1 MDVGWMDGDMWMWDE
16 ELQDASARIEM
27 AFFLFC
33 IPGTLSLPQR
43 CRLWG
48 CRLEN
53 PASMRIF

>member
-1 MDVGWMDGDMWMWDE
+1 MDGDMWMWDE
-16 ELQDASARIEM
+16 ELQDASARIET

-53 PASMRIF
+53 PASMGIF